1 MNYGIYFEI
10 TFNWR
15 WIITG
20 NPIEFFNS
28 RKVKEEVKIC
38 SENLSFTIID
48 IDNSIINTND
58 KSQTPDHS
66 LIPISQKSCNSHLQ
80 FQKQFQKRKTTIPT
94 SIFLPFRFARIPI
107 KIQGGCMSIAPL
119 IIHVSSFFFPSGNHT
134 RCLSSPRAKGCRNAV
149 VNAAYLPLNCESC
162 ECKSGSLSLSLS
174 PPIHVVVV
182 NWHDFAVLPHLAP
195 WLSGSSINKC
205 MSVSI
210 LLHPPPPAVHNV
222 FDLCMLRT

>member
-1 MNYGIYFEI
+1 
-10 TFNWR
+10 
-15 WIITG
+15 
-20 NPIEFFNS
+20 
-28 RKVKEEVKIC
+28 
-38 SENLSFTIID
+38 
-48 IDNSIINTND
+48 
-58 KSQTPDHS
+58 
-66 LIPISQKSCNSHLQ
+66 
-80 FQKQFQKRKTTIPT
+80 
-94 SIFLPFRFARIPI
+94 
-107 KIQGGCMSIAPL
+107 MSIAPL

-210 LLHPPPPAVHNV
+210 LLHPPPPRCTQRSMYVAYVTVIVVHTASCIRTCAVRTIA
-222 FDLCMLRT
+222 LRMHLYARGERGWIKEGGVAKRWNRDQSPRDFV